1 MNAIRERIE
10 ADLKAAMKAGEKL
23 KVSTLRMVNSELK
36 NARIDKGRDLEED
49 EVIGVVSKAQKQR
62 REAEEQ
68 YREGGREELAEK
80 EAAEA
85 EILQAYLP
93 EPVSDAELDEAID
106 AAIAETGATEMK
118 DMGAVMGRV
127 MEQVRGRAEGS
138 EVSRRVKER
147 LQG

>member
-23 KVSTLRMVNSELK
+23 KVSTLRMVNSALK
-36 NARIDKGRDLEED
+36 NERIDKGRDLEED
-49 EVIGVVSKAQKQR
+49 EVIAVVSKAQKQR

-93 EPVSDAELDEAID
+93 EPISDEALDEAIE
-106 AAIAETGATEMK
+106 AAIAETGATGMK

-147 LQG
+147 LQS